1 MVRKKL
7 IKHLII
13 LGGIGGWSLLEYLN
27 WSKNRKAQG
36 KKQIQ
41 KDLKEGRMAVSNLQ
55 ASLSSL
61 FKSFSDA
68 QPEINDL
75 MEKVDEYA
83 QNLSSFSDK
92 VNKEWRFAK
101 KANFQHFDFNTMV

>member
-92 VNKEWRFAK
+92 VNKE
-101 KANFQHFDFNTMV
+101 